1 MMNTDKVLYRLSES
15 QKSIWYLE
23 KAYPGTSLNIVAGT
37 LRLKGEID
45 YPALEKALNIFV
57 KKSDSMRLRIIEADG
72 EAAQYV
78 TEYRAFDVDYFDF
91 SKGGG
96 LNDLFAWDEGVTRT
110 PFNIV
115 ENQLFYCAVFKVSE
129 DEGGFYMKMHHLIS
143 DAWTMG
149 LMTRQ
154 VIDFYSKIKSGQ
166 PVDESPNPSYID
178 HLHSNEEYERSDRF
192 EKDKAYWN
200 NKFETLPEM
209 TVLKPQKA
217 GDYSVSARRKTLVTP
232 VKLSN
237 KIREFCS
244 ANNLSVFTLFMAALS
259 IYINRVTGNE
269 DIILGTTILN
279 RTGLKEKE
287 TSGMFVSVAAPVR
300 ISVDDTMDFKTFSK
314 CMLRE
319 NTDVLRHQKYPYNY
333 LIRDLK
339 KKYKHTGRLFDIV
352 LSYQN
357 SKFQKNE
364 TEEDYVGKWLFS
376 GCQVESLIISIN
388 DREDGGNLI
397 IDYDFL
403 TDVFNIKEI
412 EFIHQHIISLLWHA
426 LDNPVKS
433 ISKLEMISER
443 EKHRILHEF
452 NNTYADFPMD
462 KTIQQMF
469 EEQAEKTPDN
479 IALIFND
486 SKMTYAELN
495 ERSNKLARTLR
506 DKGVGSDKIVGI
518 MTYRSLEMMVGILG
532 ILKAGGAYMPIDPDY
547 PSERKS
553 YMLKNSCTGILLT
566 RHDLVSSVDFSG
578 LILDLDDQSNYS
590 DETSNPPKTN
600 GPKDLAYV
608 IYTSGST
615 GRPKGVMV
623 EHTGVINRI
632 NWMQKNYPLIE
643 NSKIMQKTTYSFDV
657 SVWELFWWSFVGAA
671 ACFINSGDEKDPEAI
686 IRTIEKN
693 NITTIHFV
701 PSMLTAFLIYV
712 EAKNSIARLASL
724 KNVFASGEALT
735 VQQVRHFNKLLYE
748 TNGTRLS
755 NLYGPTEA
763 TVDVSGFECSPM
775 PPLGSVPIGKPID
788 NINLYIFD
796 KNQNLLPVGI
806 PGELYIGGAGVARG
820 YLYNP
825 ELTGEKFVIN
835 PYKRNEILY
844 RTGDR
849 ARWYPKGDI
858 EFLGRIDH
866 QVKIRGFRIELGE
879 IEARLTSHPLIREAV
894 VKSFS
899 DDAGMPFLAAYI
911 VADGGIGADE
921 IRGYLTQALPDYMV
935 PASYTFLEKM
945 PLSNN
950 GKTDRNALERPDDI
964 SLDADEYTPPANETE
979 ASLTEIWRKVLGI
992 TRIGVLDNY
1001 AALGGDSLNAIKII
1015 TEIHKTFGIEIS
1027 PKEIFAL
1034 HTIRRLA
1041 ERMNASGGQK
1051 NSYSQIPKVTESS
1064 CYPVSSAQK
1073 RQYILN
1079 RISGGISYNLPGGM
1093 ALEGRIDADRI
1104 KSVFQ
1109 RIVKRHESLRT
1120 RFGLREGEPVQII
1133 ENSIEF
1139 KIDYAHAPESSDDNL
1154 MEAFVKPFDLSAAPL
1169 LRVRLVSFSDEKH
1182 VLLFDMH
1189 HIISDGAS
1197 INIIIQEFTELYC
1210 GGELPELRVQY
1221 KDYSAWHSRLLET
1234 EKLKKQE
1241 AYWLEKFEGE
1251 IPALNMP
1258 LDFARPSIQSF
1269 NGNRLRFTIDEKL
1282 TRSIKTLAAKTGTTL
1297 FMLLFATYNV
1307 LLSKYTGQEDI
1318 IVGTPVEGRRHDD
1331 LNGIIGMFVNTLA
1344 IRSCPAGEKTF
1355 EAFLNEVKEDLL
1367 SAYDNQEY
1375 PFEELVEKV
1384 DVKRDASRS
1393 PLFDTMF
1400 ILQNMEL
1407 TEFSAGGFTAKPY
1420 TYNNKT
1426 SKFDLSIEAMDK
1438 GETIEY
1444 SIEYCT
1450 DLFAE
1455 ETIRRLSSHFVNA
1468 LSEIAESP
1476 LKKLGDISILSEAER
1491 QQLLYGFNDTD
1502 ADYPRDKTIH
1512 RIFEEQA
1519 EKTPDNIALVFK
1531 DKKMTYRE
1539 LNKKANQLAHTL
1551 REKGIGP
1558 DDIAGIIADRSFEM
1572 IIAILG
1578 VLKAGGAYMPI
1589 DPEYPDERKSY
1600 MLKNSGTK
1608 VLLTKKRFELPYE
1621 GITLYLDDPS
1631 VYDEDASNLMPAGKP
1646 SDLAYIIYTSGST
1659 GLPKGVMIEH
1669 KNVVRLMFNDK
1680 FQFDFGASD
1689 VWTLFHSCC
1698 FDFSVWEMYGALL
1711 YGGKLVIISKEAA
1724 VDTREFHKI
1733 LTAEKVT
1740 VLNQTP
1746 SAFYNL
1752 ISVDSMINNRISSV
1766 RYVIF
1771 GGEALKPPMLKAF
1784 KEKYPGIK
1792 LINMYGITET
1802 TVHVTFKEITQ
1813 ADTEKSLSNIGM
1825 PIPTLGVYI
1834 LDKNLKPLPVGVA
1847 GEICV
1852 GGAGVARGYL
1862 NNEQLTQERFI
1873 QIPELGAGTIYRSG
1887 DLGTRLENGDIV
1899 YLGRIDSQVK
1909 IRGYRIELGEI
1920 ESALL
1925 KHQAVDEAVITVH
1938 ETSSGDKKLCAYFRS
1953 DTVLSSKELTAF
1965 LSGML
1970 PDYMIPTYFIKI
1982 DVFPL
1987 NRNGKIDKSCLPKP
2001 NEAFAAGTGS
2011 VLPRNVTEEIMAEAW
2026 CEVLDIPSVGIDD
2039 NFFDL
2044 GGDSL
2049 SAIKVLG
2056 MLKIGINIVD
2066 FYIRPTIRQLSE
2078 KLVSEYY
2085 KPSLL
2090 IKMSKNKTTAKK
2102 SVICFPYGGGSALAF
2117 KDICNSL
2124 MQKNADIDL
2133 YSVNL
2138 PGHDYGVNDDLEPI
2152 EKVAEKLVKE
2162 IAENISGDV
2171 ILYGHC
2177 VGSALLLATA
2187 NLLEKSDI
2195 KLKSVF
2201 IGGILAPPLLRLY
2214 GFFYKPWF
2222 FISDNNIIKFLKR
2235 IGMPAD
2241 LLAEKDYV
2249 KYIIKAF
2256 RHDTGGFISYLYAY
2270 TISKKGRLKSTLY
2283 FIAGD
2288 KDKTTKNYNKRF
2300 KSWNKY
2306 FDNVELIVLNNANHY
2321 FINTH
2326 SFEVAEYFVQ
2336 K

>member
-57 KKSDSMRLRIIEADG
+57 KKSDAMRLRIIEADG

-154 VIDFYSKIKSGQ
+154 VIDFYSKIKSGR
-166 PVDESPNPSYID
+166 PVDESPNPSFID

-209 TVLKPQKA
+209 TVLKPQKS
-217 GDYSVSARRKTLVTP
+217 GENSVSARRKTLVTP

-244 ANNLSVFTLFMAALS
+244 TNNLSVFTLFMAALS

-479 IALIFND
+479 IALIFNE

-518 MTYRSLEMMVGILG
+518 MAYRSFELIIGIMG
-532 ILKAGGAYMPIDPDY
+532 ILKAGGAYMPIDPHY
-547 PSERKS
+547 PRERQR
-553 YMLKNSCTGILLT
+553 YMLENCGAEILLT
-566 RHDLVSSVDFSG
+566 QQEFFSITDICG
-578 LILDLDDQSNYS
+578 EIIDLDNDINYTG
-590 DETSNPPKTN
+590 DGRNLPPVN
-600 GPKDLAYV
+600 SSGDLAYI

-615 GRPKGVMV
+615 GEPKGVMIKHV
-623 EHTGVINRI
+623 GVV
-632 NWMQKNYPLIE
+632 
-643 NSKIMQKTTYSFDV
+643 NSFCWGVKKFALTQESIILQKTAPTFDP
-657 SVWELFWWSFVGAA
+657 SVWEIFWWLMLGGKL
-671 ACFINSGDEKDPEAI
+671 CLIESGDEKDPEAI
-686 IRTIEKN
+686 IAAIEKYK
-693 NITTIHFV
+693 ITAMHFV
-701 PSMLTAFLIYV
+701 PSMLGIFMNYV
-712 EAKNSIARLASL
+712 ETRSSIGRLASL
-724 KNVFASGEALT
+724 QQVLSCGEAINPKT
-735 VQQVRHFNKLLYE
+735 VEHFNRLFGA
-748 TNGTRLS
+748 NGTALY
-755 NLYGPTEA
+755 NMYGPTEA
-763 TVDVSGFECSPM
+763 TVEVACFDCSSEVTHD
-775 PPLGSVPIGKPID
+775 SVPIGNRID
-788 NINLYIFD
+788 NFKVYILD
-796 KNQNLLPVGI
+796 KNKNLLPIGI
-806 PGELYIGGAGVARG
+806 PGELYISGVGVSRG
-820 YLYNP
+820 YLNNP
-825 ELTGEKFVIN
+825 DLTADRFVGNPYVHGEKM
-835 PYKRNEILY
+835 Y

-879 IEARLTSHPLIREAV
+879 IEARLVSHPLIREAV

-921 IRGYLTQALPDYMV
+921 IRGYLTQALPDYLV
-935 PASYTFLEKM
+935 PASYTFLDKM
-945 PLSNN
+945 PLNNN
-950 GKTDRNALERPDDI
+950 GKTDRNALVRPDGI
-964 SLDADEYTPPANETE
+964 SSAAEEYLPPSNEAE
-979 ASLTEIWRKVLGI
+979 AVLTEIWSKVLGI
-992 TRIGVLDNY
+992 KRIGVLDNY

-1015 TEIHKTFGIEIS
+1015 TEIHKTCGIEIS
-1027 PKEIFAL
+1027 PKEVFTL
-1034 HTIRRLA
+1034 QTIRRLA
-1041 ERMNASGGQK
+1041 EHMTASGGQK
-1051 NSYSQIPKVTESS
+1051 NGYTQIPKVSESS

-1079 RISGGISYNLPGGM
+1079 KISGGISYNLPGGM
-1093 ALEGRIDADRI
+1093 ALEGRIDADKI

-1109 RIVKRHESLRT
+1109 RIVKRHDSLRT
-1120 RFGLREGEPVQII
+1120 RFELREGESVQII

-1139 KIDYAHAPESSDDNL
+1139 KIDCISAPESIDEDL
-1154 MEAFVKPFDLSAAPL
+1154 MEAFVKPFDLNAAPL

-1241 AYWLEKFEGE
+1241 AYWLEKFAGE

-1297 FMLLFATYNV
+1297 YMLLFATYNV

-1331 LNGIIGMFVNTLA
+1331 LRGIIGMFVNTLA

-1355 EAFLNEVKEDLL
+1355 KAFLNEIKEDLL

-1426 SKFDLSIEAMDK
+1426 SKFDLSVEAIDK
-1438 GETIEY
+1438 VETIEY

-1450 DLFAE
+1450 DLFNE
-1455 ETIRRLSSHFVNA
+1455 DTIRRLSSHFVNA
-1468 LSEIAESP
+1468 LSKIAESP
-1476 LKKLGDISILSEAER
+1476 LKKLGDISILSEAEH

-1519 EKTPDNIALVFK
+1519 EKTPDNIALAFK
-1531 DKKMTYRE
+1531 GSKMTYRE
-1539 LNKKANQLAHTL
+1539 LNDKANRLARTL
-1551 REKGIGP
+1551 RAKGVGP
-1558 DDIAGIIADRSFEM
+1558 DDIAGVITDRSFEM

-1589 DPEYPDERKSY
+1589 DPEYPDERKGY

-1631 VYDEDASNLMPAGKP
+1631 LFDNDASNLIPISKPA
-1646 SDLAYIIYTSGST
+1646 DLAYIIYTSGST

-1752 ISVDSMINNRISSV
+1752 ISVDSMINNRISAV
-1766 RYVIF
+1766 RYVVF

-1784 KEKYPGIK
+1784 KEKYPSIK

-1813 ADTEKSLSNIGM
+1813 ADTEKSLSNVGM

-1834 LDKNLKPLPVGVA
+1834 LDKNLKPLPVGVP

-1862 NNEQLTQERFI
+1862 NNEQLTQEKFI
-1873 QIPELGAGTIYRSG
+1873 QIPELSAGIIYRSG
-1887 DLGTRLENGDIV
+1887 DLGTRLENGEII

-1925 KHQAVDEAVITVH
+1925 RHQAVDEAVITVH

-2026 CEVLDIPSVGIDD
+2026 ADVLDTPNVGIDD

-2049 SAIKVLG
+2049 SAIKVVG
-2056 MLKIGINIVD
+2056 ILKIGINIVD
-2066 FYIRPTIRQLSE
+2066 FYTRPTIRQLSE
-2078 KLVSEYY
+2078 KLMIDNTITR
-2085 KPSLL
+2085 LL
-2090 IKMSKNKTTAKK
+2090 VKLSRGKSKSNCNI
-2102 SVICFPYGGGSALAF
+2102 ICFPYGGGNALIYR
-2117 KDICNSL
+2117 DLCNSFIK
-2124 MQKNADIDL
+2124 KNADIDL
-2133 YSVNL
+2133 YSVNI
-2138 PGHDYGVNDDLEPI
+2138 PGHDYGIHDELMPI
-2152 EKVAEKLVKE
+2152 ET
-2162 IAENISGDV
+2162 IAEELVTEIIGNINGEL
-2171 ILYGHC
+2171 ILYAHC
-2177 VGSALLLATA
+2177 VGSALMLETA
-2187 NLLEKSDI
+2187 NLLEKSGI
-2195 KLKSVF
+2195 RVKALF
-2201 IGGILAPPLLRLY
+2201 IGGLLVPKFIKLY
-2214 GFFYKPWF
+2214 GRFINPWSLF
-2222 FISDNNIIKFLKR
+2222 SDKSIIRYLKK
-2235 IGMPAD
+2235 IGMPKN
-2241 LLAEKDYV
+2241 LLEDNEYLKF
-2249 KYIIKAF
+2249 IIKAF
-2256 RHDTGGFISYLYAY
+2256 RHDTKCFSSYFH
-2270 TISKKGRLKSTLY
+2270 LKSVGIKHKFQAPLY
-2283 FIAGD
+2283 LFVGD
-2288 KDKTTKNYNKRF
+2288 KDITTNNYQKRY
-2300 KSWNKY
+2300 KKWHRY
-2306 FDNVELIVLNNANHY
+2306 FSNINLIVIQNAYHY

-2326 SFEVAEYFVQ
+2326 ADELVDYIISV
-2336 K
+2336 

>member
-1 MMNTDKVLYRLSES
+1 MNTDKALYKLSES

-45 YPALEKALNIFV
+45 YPALKKALNIFV
-57 KKSDSMRLRIIEADG
+57 IKSDAMRLRITEADG
-72 EAAQYV
+72 EALQYV
-78 TEYRAFDVDYFDF
+78 TDYEAFDVDFFDF

-96 LNDLFAWDEGVTRT
+96 LNDLFAWDEGITKT

-154 VIDFYSKIKSGQ
+154 VIDFYAKIKNGQ
-166 PVDESPNPSYID
+166 PVDESPNPSFID
-178 HLHSNEEYERSDRF
+178 HLLSDEEYEKSSRF

-200 NKFETLPEM
+200 NKFETLSEM
-209 TVLKPQKA
+209 TVLKPQKT
-217 GDYSVSARRKTLVTP
+217 GENSISARRKTLVTP
-232 VKLSN
+232 IKLSN

-259 IYINRVTGNE
+259 IYINRVTGSG
-269 DIILGTTILN
+269 DIVLGTTILN

-300 ISVDDTMDFKTFSK
+300 ISIDDTMDFKTFSK
-314 CMLRE
+314 CMLKE

-333 LIRDLK
+333 LIKDLK
-339 KKYKHTGRLFDIV
+339 KKHKHTGRLFDIV

-357 SKFQKNE
+357 SKFHKNE

-426 LDNPVKS
+426 LDNPQKS

-462 KTIQQMF
+462 KTIHQMF

-479 IALIFND
+479 IALILND

-495 ERSNKLARTLR
+495 EKSNKLARTLR
-506 DKGVGSDKIVGI
+506 DRGVGSNKIVGI
-518 MTYRSLEMMVGILG
+518 MAYRSFELIIGIMG
-532 ILKAGGAYMPIDPDY
+532 ILKAGGAYMPIDPHY
-547 PSERKS
+547 PRERQR
-553 YMLKNSCTGILLT
+553 YLLENCGAEMLLT
-566 RHDLVSSVDFSG
+566 QQEFFKSADICG
-578 LILDLDDQSNYS
+578 EIIDLDNDINYTG
-590 DETSNPPKTN
+590 DGCNLPPVN
-600 GPKDLAYV
+600 SSGDLAYI

-615 GRPKGVMV
+615 GEPKGVMIKHV
-623 EHTGVINRI
+623 GVV
-632 NWMQKNYPLIE
+632 
-643 NSKIMQKTTYSFDV
+643 NSFCWGVKKFALTQESIILQKTAPTFDP
-657 SVWELFWWSFVGAA
+657 SVWEIFWWLMLGSKL
-671 ACFINSGDEKDPEAI
+671 CLIESGDEKDPEAI
-686 IRTIEKN
+686 IAAIEKYKV
-693 NITTIHFV
+693 TAMHFV
-701 PSMLTAFLIYV
+701 PSMLGVFMNYV
-712 EAKNSIARLASL
+712 ETRSAIDRLKSL
-724 KNVFASGEALT
+724 QQVLSCGEAIHPKT
-735 VQQVRHFNKLLYE
+735 VEHFNRLFGA
-748 TNGTRLS
+748 TNGTALY
-755 NLYGPTEA
+755 NMYGPTEA
-763 TVDVSGFECSPM
+763 TVEIACFDCSSE
-775 PPLGSVPIGKPID
+775 LTHDSVPIGKRID
-788 NINLYIFD
+788 NFKVYILD
-796 KNQNLLPVGI
+796 KNKNLLPIGI
-806 PGELYIGGAGVARG
+806 PGELFISGVGVSRG
-820 YLYNP
+820 YLNNP
-825 ELTGEKFVIN
+825 DLTAERFVDNPYVHGEKM
-835 PYKRNEILY
+835 Y

-858 EFLGRIDH
+858 EFLGRMDY

-879 IEARLTSHPLIREAV
+879 IEARLTSHPMIQEAA
-894 VKSFS
+894 VKTFS
-899 DDAGMPFLAAYI
+899 DDAGMPFLAAYV
-911 VADGGIGADE
+911 VADSGVGADD

-945 PLSNN
+945 PLNSN
-950 GKTDRNALERPDDI
+950 GKTDRNALERPDDVG
-964 SLDADEYTPPANETE
+964 SASEEYIPPANETE
-979 ASLTEIWRKVLGI
+979 TALTEIWSKVLGI
-992 TRIGVLDNY
+992 KHIGVLDNY

-1015 TEIHKTFGIEIS
+1015 TQIHKTFGIEIS
-1027 PKEIFAL
+1027 PKEVFTL
-1034 HTIRRLA
+1034 QTIRKLA
-1041 ERMNASGGQK
+1041 VHITSADGRK
-1051 NSYSQIPKVTESS
+1051 NGYLQIPKVIESS

-1079 RISGGISYNLPGGM
+1079 KINGGISYNLPGGM
-1093 ALEGRIDADRI
+1093 VLEGRIDADRI

-1109 RIVKRHESLRT
+1109 RIVSRHESLRT
-1120 RFGLREGEPVQII
+1120 RFELRDGEPVQII
-1133 ENSIEF
+1133 ENDVKLI
-1139 KIDYAHAPESSDDNL
+1139 IDCINASETNDGEL
-1154 MEAFVKPFDLSAAPL
+1154 IEAFVKPFDLSAAPL
-1169 LRVRLVSFSDEKH
+1169 LRVRLASFSDERH

-1197 INIIIQEFTELYC
+1197 INIIIKEFTELY
-1210 GGELPELRVQY
+1210 GDAELPELLIQY
-1221 KDYSAWHSRLLET
+1221 KDYSAWHNQLLES
-1234 EKLKKQE
+1234 EKMKKQE
-1241 AYWLEKFEGE
+1241 AYWLEKFAGE

-1269 NGNRLRFTIDEKL
+1269 NGNRVRFTIDEKL
-1282 TRSIKTLAAKTGTTL
+1282 TKSIKTLAVKTGATL
-1297 FMLLFATYNV
+1297 YMLLLAAYNILV
-1307 LLSKYTGQEDI
+1307 SKYTGQEDI
-1318 IVGTPVEGRRHDD
+1318 IVGTAVEGRRHDG
-1331 LNGIIGMFVNTLA
+1331 LCGIIGMFVNTLA
-1344 IRSCPAGEKTF
+1344 IRSCPTGNKTF
-1355 EAFLNEVKEDLL
+1355 EAFLKEVKGDLL
-1367 SAYDNQEY
+1367 YAYDNQEY
-1375 PFEELVEKV
+1375 PFEALVEKV
-1384 DVKRDASRS
+1384 QIKRDASRS

-1407 TEFSAGGFTAKPY
+1407 TEFSVDRFTARPY

-1426 SKFDLSIEAMDK
+1426 SKFDLSVEATDK
-1438 GETIEY
+1438 GETIEC

-1455 ETIRRLSSHFVNA
+1455 DTIRRLSSHLVNV
-1468 LSEIAESP
+1468 LSEIAASP
-1476 LKKLGDISILSEAER
+1476 WKKLSDISILSAAER
-1491 QQLLYGFNDTD
+1491 NQLLCGFNDTD
-1502 ADYPRDKTIH
+1502 ACYPHDKTIH
-1512 RIFEEQA
+1512 QIFEEQA
-1519 EKTPDNIALVFK
+1519 EKTPDNVALSFK
-1531 DKKMTYRE
+1531 GNNMTYRE
-1539 LNKKANQLAHTL
+1539 LNEKANRLARTL

-1558 DDIAGIIADRSFEM
+1558 DDIVGMIADRSFEM
-1572 IIAILG
+1572 IIAIFG

-1600 MLKNSGTK
+1600 MLKNSGAK

-1621 GITLYLDDPS
+1621 GTTLYLDSAAAFDGN
-1631 VYDEDASNLMPAGKP
+1631 ASNLTSINKP

-1669 KNVVRLMFNDK
+1669 INVVRLMFNDK
-1680 FQFDFGASD
+1680 FQFDFNASD

-1752 ISVDSMINNRISSV
+1752 ASIDSVLNTVISSV

-1784 KEKYPGIK
+1784 NEKYPDTK

-1802 TVHVTFKEITQ
+1802 TVHVTFKEITA
-1813 ADTEKSLSNIGM
+1813 ADIEKSLSNVGM
-1825 PIPTLGVYI
+1825 PIPTLSVYI
-1834 LDKNLKPLPVGVA
+1834 LDKNLKPLPVGVP

-1862 NNEQLTQERFI
+1862 NNEQLTREKFI
-1873 QIPELGAGTIYRSG
+1873 QIPELNATKIYRSG

-1925 KHQAVDEAVITVH
+1925 KHQAVEEAVVTVH
-1938 ETSSGDKKLCAYFRS
+1938 ETSGGDKKLCAYFRADS
-1953 DTVLSSKELTAF
+1953 DVSTKELTAF

-1970 PDYMIPTYFIKI
+1970 PDYMIPAYFIKI
-1982 DVFPL
+1982 DAFPL
-1987 NRNGKIDKSCLPKP
+1987 NRNGKVDRQYLPKP
-2001 NEAFAAGTGS
+2001 NEAFESGGGS
-2011 VLPRNVTEEIMAEAW
+2011 VQPRNMTEEILAEAW
-2026 CEVLDIPSVGIDD
+2026 ADVLDIPSVGIDD
-2039 NFFDL
+2039 DFFDL

-2049 SAIKVLG
+2049 SAIKVVG
-2056 MLKIGINIVD
+2056 ILKIGINIVD
-2066 FYIRPTIRQLSE
+2066 FYTRPTIRQLSE
-2078 KLVSEYY
+2078 KLMIYNTVA
-2085 KPSLL
+2085 KLL
-2090 IKMSKNKTTAKK
+2090 VKLSRKKTKAHCNI
-2102 SVICFPYGGGSALAF
+2102 ICFPYGGGNALTYR
-2117 KDICNSL
+2117 DLCNSFIK
-2124 MQKNADIDL
+2124 KNADIDL

-2138 PGHDYGVNDDLEPI
+2138 PGHDYGIHDELMPI
-2152 EKVAEKLVKE
+2152 EKVAKE
-2162 IAENISGDV
+2162 LADEIIRNINGEV
-2171 ILYGHC
+2171 ILYAHC
-2177 VGSALLLATA
+2177 VGSALMLETA
-2187 NLLEKSDI
+2187 SLLEKSGICI
-2195 KLKSVF
+2195 KALF
-2201 IGGILAPPLLRLY
+2201 IGGLLVPKLIKLY
-2214 GFFYKPWF
+2214 GRFLSPWSLF
-2222 FISDNNIIKFLKR
+2222 SDKNIIRYLKR
-2235 IGMPAD
+2235 IGMPKD
-2241 LLAEKDYV
+2241 LLEDDEYI

-2256 RHDTGGFISYLYAY
+2256 RHDAKCFTNYFYS
-2270 TISKKGRLKSTLY
+2270 KSTGIQHKYQAPLY
-2283 FIAGD
+2283 LFVGD
-2288 KDKTTKNYNKRF
+2288 KDVTTKNYQKRYIKWCKF
-2300 KSWNKY
+2300 FSNI
-2306 FDNVELIVLNNANHY
+2306 NMIVLQDAYHY

-2326 SFEVAEYFVQ
+2326 TDELVDYIISV
-2336 K
+2336 